1 MAQPSKPSAPKST
14 PAAKPA
20 EAAKPAAA
28 QAKPQPVGPAI
39 DAKPAAAAKPATAP
53 AAKPAPAAE
62 AKPAPAAK
70 TATGTPK
77 ANPAISPIERA
88 RMISEAA
95 YFIAE
100 SRGFAPGHEF
110 SDWLAAET
118 EVNRVSGLIEPA
130 PRWDE

>member
-39 DAKPAAAAKPATAP
+39 DAKPAA
-53 AAKPAPAAE
+53 E

-95 YFIAE
+95 YFIAQK
-100 SRGFAPGHEF
+100 SGGSGSPV
-110 SDWLAAET
+110 SNWLAAEKQIDQALGQ
-118 EVNRVSGLIEPA
+118 R
-130 PRWDE
+130 R

>member
-1 MAQPSKPSAPKST
+1 MDMGPHQRHSGDSSGSHAPD
-14 PAAKPA
+14 PYRPDIPRAALDKLT
-20 EAAKPAAA
+20 
-28 QAKPQPVGPAI
+28 
-39 DAKPAAAAKPATAP
+39 TAD
-53 AAKPAPAAE
+53 
-62 AKPAPAAK
+62 
-70 TATGTPK
+70 
-77 ANPAISPIERA
+77 ERH
-88 RMISEAA
+88 RVISEAA